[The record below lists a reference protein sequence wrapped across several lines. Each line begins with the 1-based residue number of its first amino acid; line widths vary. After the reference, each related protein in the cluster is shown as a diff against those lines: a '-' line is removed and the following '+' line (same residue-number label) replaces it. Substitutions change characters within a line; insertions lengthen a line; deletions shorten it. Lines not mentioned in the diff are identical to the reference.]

1 MRLKAQEKEKA
12 MDKKRQE
19 VLRHIGERIKVH
31 RRELGYSREF
41 VAEHLKITPRT
52 LAAYE
57 RGEREMSME
66 TAICIARFYR
76 TTLTKLT
83 DYTTVINTL
92 L

>member
-1 MRLKAQEKEKA
+1 MRLKAQERKRA
-12 MDKKRQE
+12 MDEKRQK
-19 VLRHIGERIKVH
+19 VLRHIGERIKVC
-31 RRELGYSREF
+31 RREHGYSREF

-66 TAICIARFYR
+66 TAICLARIYR

-83 DYTTVINTL
+83 DYTTVSNTL